1 MHKIIYQSIGL
12 ASLTITPF
20 LTFQVNAGECATGTA
35 PTAGCT
41 IGVDDT
47 TYTMTGNITP
57 ASEARGI
64 TFNSGS
70 NDNTVTHTGNI
81 STSGNYA
88 YDLFLHGGSGS
99 NTTSLIGNI
108 STSGSYAH
116 SLFFNGSDSNTTTM
130 TGNIET
136 TGYGAY
142 DLYLN
147 GGDSNTTTINGNIS
161 TSGSLSAYGLVLEN
175 SDSNTST
182 LTGNISTSGNYARGL
197 FLYNSDSNTT
207 TINGNISTSG
217 TDAYGMYF
225 KDSDNNTTTLTGNIS
240 TSGSSARGMYFKG
253 NNNTTTINGNISTSG
268 ASAHGVFMTGSGTGN
283 SITNLGIISTSAS
296 GTYGVYISSGTL
308 ATLNNKQSD
317 LTYYGKVPTNYNI
330 IIRGD
335 ADYGQ
340 TTFTSVSSTM
350 TFGIDLTN
358 SGTGI
363 GDKTYQD
370 VLTGIAASGVLTAT
384 SGTSSG
390 AAWSLAHD
398 GTNWDLT
405 ISGALDGSYGASSA
419 PSAAST
425 LTSIQSA
432 SYAVASQ
439 FSSYAMS
446 TNYANL
452 NTYDCGLFDQD
463 GGCFSVGGRYSD
475 VNGNNS
481 SDSSSNALVAVGG
494 FKINDN
500 FRVAGFV
507 DQQVN
512 SNTPDGIKVDNKGPM
527 LGMSLVWNQHADHLG
542 YQVKVANAYQ
552 SKAITITR
560 SAVGDAEAGRGDTE
574 IQVESYV
581 AEVSYQFSDGVKASY
596 RPYFALR
603 RAIIKQNAYTETGV
617 ENPLTFNTLED
628 KSTTVIMG
636 MKSKYKLNDKVTLN
650 GALGIEHDVSSSV
663 DQIQATSS
671 TITGL
676 TPVDLN
682 TSVNKTRPVATL
694 GATYHISPNQSLSLQ
709 SQYQEL
715 SYTSTS
721 AKTAYF
727 NYSIGF

>member
-1 MHKIIYQSIGL
+1 MHKTIYQYFGV

-20 LTFQVNAGECATGTA
+20 FTFQVTAGECATGTA
-35 PTAGCT
+35 PSAGCT

-47 TYTMTGNITP
+47 IYTMTGNIAT
-57 ASEARGI
+57 ASGYGI
-64 TFNSGS
+64 RFNSGS
-70 NDNTVTHTGNI
+70 DGNTVTLTGSI
-81 STSGNYA
+81 STSGNSA
-88 YDLFLHGGSGS
+88 YVVYLNDSDS
-99 NTTSLIGNI
+99 NNTTINGNI
-108 STSGSYAH
+108 STEGNNAYSLYIYGSR
-116 SLFFNGSDSNTTTM
+116 L
-130 TGNIET
+130 
-136 TGYGAY
+136 
-142 DLYLN
+142 
-147 GGDSNTTTINGNIS
+147 NTTTINGNIS
-161 TSGSLSAYGLVLEN
+161 TEGSNAYGLYLR
-175 SDSNTST
+175 SSFNTT
-182 LTGNISTSGNYARGL
+182 TTITGNISTVGGNTYGMYL
-197 FLYNSDSNTT
+197 FQSDNNNT
-207 TINGNISTSG
+207 TINGNISTENSN
-217 TDAYGMYF
+217 AYGMQIR
-225 KDSDNNTTTLTGNIS
+225 DSH
-240 TSGSSARGMYFKG
+240 
-253 NNNTTTINGNISTSG
+253 NNNTIINGNISTS
-268 ASAHGVFMTGSGTGN
+268 ASNAHGVYERDSTGN
-283 SITNLGIISTSAS
+283 SITNLGTIATSAS
-296 GTYGVYISSGTL
+296 GTYGVYIRSGSALT
-308 ATLNNKQSD
+308 TLNNKQSG

-335 ADYGQ
+335 ADYGK
-340 TTFTSVSSTM
+340 TTFSTVSSTM

-363 GDKTYQD
+363 GDKTYED
-370 VLTGIAASGVLTAT
+370 VLTGIASSGVLSAT
-384 SGTSSG
+384 TGSSG
-390 AAWSLAHD
+390 GASWSLAHD

-405 ISGALDGSYGASSA
+405 ISGALDGSYGAGGGGGSA

-439 FSSYAMS
+439 FSGYAMS

-481 SDSSSNALVAVGG
+481 SDASSNALVAVGG

-500 FRVAGFV
+500 LRVAGFV

-512 SNTPDGIKVDNKGPM
+512 SIAPAGIKLDNKGPM
-527 LGMSLVWNQHADHLG
+527 LGMSLVWNQHPDHLG

-574 IQVESYV
+574 VQVQSYV
-581 AEVSYQFSDGVKASY
+581 AEVSYQFSDGVKTSY
-596 RPYFALR
+596 RPYAALR

-617 ENPLTFNTLED
+617 DSPLTFNTLED

-636 MKSKYKLNDKVTLN
+636 MKSKYKFNDKFTLN
-650 GALGIEHDVSSSV
+650 GAVGVEHDVSSSV

-671 TITGL
+671 AITGL

-694 GATYHISPNQSLSLQ
+694 GATYHITPNQSLSAQ
-709 SQYQEL
+709 TQYQEL

-727 NYSIGF
+727 NYSVGF

>member
-1 MHKIIYQSIGL
+1 MHKTIYQYFGV

-20 LTFQVNAGECATGTA
+20 FTFQVTAGECATGTA
-35 PTAGCT
+35 PSAGCT

-47 TYTMTGNITP
+47 TYTMTGNIAT
-57 ASEARGI
+57 ASGYGI
-64 TFNSGS
+64 RFNSGS
-70 NDNTVTHTGNI
+70 DGNTVTLTGSI
-81 STSGNYA
+81 STSGNSA
-88 YDLFLHGGSGS
+88 YVVYLNDSDS
-99 NTTSLIGNI
+99 NNTTINGNI
-108 STSGSYAH
+108 STEGNNAYSLYIYGSR
-116 SLFFNGSDSNTTTM
+116 L
-130 TGNIET
+130 
-136 TGYGAY
+136 
-142 DLYLN
+142 
-147 GGDSNTTTINGNIS
+147 NTTTINGNIS
-161 TSGSLSAYGLVLEN
+161 TEGSNAYSLYLR
-175 SDSNTST
+175 SSFNTT
-182 LTGNISTSGNYARGL
+182 TTITGNISTVGGNTYGMYL
-197 FLYNSDSNTT
+197 FQSDNNNTTINGNISTENNNAYGMYLRSSDSNTT
-207 TINGNISTSG
+207 TINGNISTENSN
-217 TDAYGMYF
+217 AYGMQIR
-225 KDSDNNTTTLTGNIS
+225 DSH
-240 TSGSSARGMYFKG
+240 
-253 NNNTTTINGNISTSG
+253 NNNTIINGNISTS
-268 ASAHGVFMTGSGTGN
+268 ASNAHGVYERDSTGN
-283 SITNLGIISTSAS
+283 SITNLGTIATSAS
-296 GTYGVYISSGTL
+296 GTYGVYIRSGSALT
-308 ATLNNKQSD
+308 TLNNKQSG

-335 ADYGQ
+335 ADYGK
-340 TTFTSVSSTM
+340 TTFSTVSSTM

-363 GDKTYQD
+363 GDKTYED
-370 VLTGIAASGVLTAT
+370 VLTGIASSGVLSAT
-384 SGTSSG
+384 TGSSG
-390 AAWSLAHD
+390 GASWSLAHD

-405 ISGALDGSYGASSA
+405 ISGALDGSYGAGGGGGSA

-439 FSSYAMS
+439 FSGYAMS

-481 SDSSSNALVAVGG
+481 SDASSNALVAVGG

-500 FRVAGFV
+500 LRVAGFV

-512 SNTPDGIKVDNKGPM
+512 SIAPAGIKLDNKGPM
-527 LGMSLVWNQHADHLG
+527 LGMSLVWNQHPDHLG

-574 IQVESYV
+574 VQVQSYV
-581 AEVSYQFSDGVKASY
+581 AEVSYQFSDGVKTSY
-596 RPYFALR
+596 RPYAALR

-617 ENPLTFNTLED
+617 DSPLTFNTLED

-636 MKSKYKLNDKVTLN
+636 MKSKYKFNDKFTLN
-650 GALGIEHDVSSSV
+650 GAVGVEHDVSSSV

-671 TITGL
+671 AITGL

-694 GATYHISPNQSLSLQ
+694 GATYHITPNQSLSAQ
-709 SQYQEL
+709 TQYQEL

-727 NYSIGF
+727 NYSVGF

>member
-1 MHKIIYQSIGL
+1 
-12 ASLTITPF
+12 
-20 LTFQVNAGECATGTA
+20 
-35 PTAGCT
+35 
-41 IGVDDT
+41 
-47 TYTMTGNITP
+47 
-57 ASEARGI
+57 
-64 TFNSGS
+64 
-70 NDNTVTHTGNI
+70 
-81 STSGNYA
+81 
-88 YDLFLHGGSGS
+88 
-99 NTTSLIGNI
+99 
-108 STSGSYAH
+108 
-116 SLFFNGSDSNTTTM
+116 
-130 TGNIET
+130 
-136 TGYGAY
+136 
-142 DLYLN
+142 
-147 GGDSNTTTINGNIS
+147 
-161 TSGSLSAYGLVLEN
+161 
-175 SDSNTST
+175 
-182 LTGNISTSGNYARGL
+182 
-197 FLYNSDSNTT
+197 
-207 TINGNISTSG
+207 
-217 TDAYGMYF
+217 
-225 KDSDNNTTTLTGNIS
+225 
-240 TSGSSARGMYFKG
+240 
-253 NNNTTTINGNISTSG
+253 
-268 ASAHGVFMTGSGTGN
+268 
-283 SITNLGIISTSAS
+283 
-296 GTYGVYISSGTL
+296 
-308 ATLNNKQSD
+308 
-317 LTYYGKVPTNYNI
+317 
-330 IIRGD
+330 
-335 ADYGQ
+335 
-340 TTFTSVSSTM
+340 M

-419 PSAAST
+419 PSTAST
-425 LTSIQSA
+425 LTSIQST

-475 VNGNNS
+475 VNGNNN

-494 FKINDN
+494 FKINDH

-512 SNTPDGIKVDNKGPM
+512 SNTPDGIKVENKGPM
-527 LGMSLVWNQHADHLG
+527 LGMSLVWNQHPDHLG

-574 IQVESYV
+574 IQVQSYV
-581 AEVSYQFSDGVKASY
+581 AEVSYQFSDGTKTSY

-617 ENPLTFNTLED
+617 ESPLTFNTLED

-650 GALGIEHDVSSSV
+650 GALGVEHDISNNV
-663 DQIQATSS
+663 DKMQATSS

-694 GATYHISPNQSLSLQ
+694 GATYYISPNQSFSAQ
-709 SQYQEL
+709 TQYQEL

-727 NYSIGF
+727 NYSVGF

>member
-1 MHKIIYQSIGL
+1 MHKTIYQYFGV

-20 LTFQVNAGECATGTA
+20 FTFQVTAGECATGTA
-35 PTAGCT
+35 PSAGCT

-47 TYTMTGNITP
+47 TYTMTGNIAP
-57 ASEARGI
+57 ASGDDGI
-64 TFNSGS
+64 AFNSGS
-70 NDNTVTHTGNI
+70 DGNTVTLTGSI
-81 STSGNYA
+81 STSGNSA
-88 YDLFLHGGSGS
+88 YVVYLKDSDS
-99 NTTSLIGNI
+99 NNTTINGNI
-108 STSGSYAH
+108 STEGSNAY
-116 SLFFNGSDSNTTTM
+116 SLYIYGSR
-130 TGNIET
+130 
-136 TGYGAY
+136 
-142 DLYLN
+142 L
-147 GGDSNTTTINGNIS
+147 NTTTINGNIS
-161 TSGSLSAYGLVLEN
+161 TEGSNAYGLFLR
-175 SDSNTST
+175 SSF
-182 LTGNISTSGNYARGL
+182 NI
-197 FLYNSDSNTT
+197 TT
-207 TINGNISTSG
+207 TINGNISTEGSN
-217 TDAYGMYF
+217 AYGLYLF
-225 KDSDNNTTTLTGNIS
+225 QSDNNN
-240 TSGSSARGMYFKG
+240 
-253 NNNTTTINGNISTSG
+253 TTINGNISTEGSNAYG
-268 ASAHGVFMTGSGTGN
+268 MQIRDSHNNNTIINGNISTSASNAHGVYERDSTGN
-283 SITNLGIISTSAS
+283 SITNLGTIATSAS
-296 GTYGVYISSGTL
+296 GTYGVYIRSGSALT
-308 ATLNNKQSD
+308 TLNNKQSG

-335 ADYGQ
+335 ADYGK
-340 TTFTSVSSTM
+340 TTFSTVSSTM

-363 GDKTYQD
+363 GDKTYED

-405 ISGALDGSYGASSA
+405 ISGALSGSYGGGGGGSGSAAST
-419 PSAAST
+419 AST

-439 FSSYAMS
+439 FSHFAMS
-446 TNYANL
+446 TNYANM

-481 SDSSSNALVAVGG
+481 SDASSNAMVAVGG

-500 FRVAGFV
+500 FRVTGFV

-512 SNTPDGIKVDNKGPM
+512 SIAPAGIKLDNKGPM

-560 SAVGDAEAGRGDTE
+560 NAVGDAEAGRGDTE
-574 IQVESYV
+574 VQVQSYV
-581 AEVSYQFSDGVKASY
+581 AEVSYQFSDGVKTSY
-596 RPYFALR
+596 RPYAALR

-617 ENPLTFNTLED
+617 DSPLTFNTLED

-650 GALGIEHDVSSSV
+650 GAVGVEHDVSSSV

-682 TSVNKTRPVATL
+682 TSINKTRPVATL
-694 GATYHISPNQSLSLQ
+694 GATYHISPNQSFSAQ
-709 SQYQEL
+709 TQYQEL

-727 NYSIGF
+727 NYSVGF

>member
-1 MHKIIYQSIGL
+1 MNKIVYQSIWL
-12 ASLTITPF
+12 AGLTITPLF
-20 LTFQVNAGECATGTA
+20 SSQVMAGACPTGTDTA

-41 IGVDDT
+41 IGTSST
-47 TYTMTGNITP
+47 TYTMTGNMSPTDD
-57 ASEARGI
+57 AKGI
-64 TFNSGS
+64 VLSS
-70 NDNTVTHTGNI
+70 DADSNTVTLTGNI
-81 STSGNYA
+81 RTNGSSTAESATALRLDTADNNTITITGDITTNGNQS
-88 YDLFLHGGSGS
+88 HGIHFDGSD
-99 NTTSLIGNI
+99 NTTV
-108 STSGSYAH
+108 
-116 SLFFNGSDSNTTTM
+116 TM
-130 TGNIET
+130 TGNISNDGSDCCYAGILYESSDNNT
-136 TGYGAY
+136 TILTGNITYNNAAGYGIFEY
-142 DLYLN
+142 FSS
-147 GGDSNTTTINGNIS
+147 GNTTTINGNIASDGLDAYSVYLYGS
-161 TSGSLSAYGLVLEN
+161 TN
-175 SDSNTST
+175 HT
-182 LTGNISTSGNYARGL
+182 LI
-197 FLYNSDSNTT
+197 
-207 TINGNISTSG
+207 INGNITNITNHGINVNSSSG
-217 TDAYGMYF
+217 T
-225 KDSDNNTTTLTGNIS
+225 
-240 TSGSSARGMYFKG
+240 
-253 NNNTTTINGNISTSG
+253 
-268 ASAHGVFMTGSGTGN
+268 
-283 SITNLGIISTSAS
+283 SITNLGTITSKASAFDIYHAISC
-296 GTYGVYISSGTL
+296 GEGCGSSSI
-308 ATLNNKQSD
+308 ATLNNKQSG

-335 ADYGQ
+335 TDYGQ
-340 TTFTSVSSTM
+340 TTFSSVSSTM

-358 SGTGI
+358 SGTNI

-390 AAWSLAHD
+390 AAWALAHD

-405 ISGALDGSYGASSA
+405 ITGALSGSYYSG
-419 PSAAST
+419 PSTAST

-432 SYAVASQ
+432 GYGVASQ

-475 VNGNNS
+475 VNGNNN

-494 FKINDN
+494 FKINDH

-560 SAVGDAEAGRGDTE
+560 SATGDAEAGRGDTE
-574 IQVESYV
+574 VQVQSYV
-581 AEVSYQFSDGVKASY
+581 AEVSYQFSDGTKTSY

-617 ENPLTFNTLED
+617 ESPLTFNTLED

-650 GALGIEHDVSSSV
+650 GALGVEHDISNNV
-663 DQIQATSS
+663 DKMQATSS

-694 GATYHISPNQSLSLQ
+694 GATYYISPNQSFSAQ
-709 SQYQEL
+709 TQYQEL

-727 NYSIGF
+727 NYSVGF